1 MANPQHAEIVKQGAE
16 VNRVMFQH
24 CRVFLLVV
32 LAVGSAFGRASR
44 GDETRSPWPSADA
57 VAREQAR
64 LGRVYNDEMSRATTA
79 EQKTAIAEKLL
90 NAGDFFHLS
99 DAGRVVL
106 LSWARDRA
114 VDAGN
119 AGVAMAV
126 VRVIVRR
133 FEPDGPTDPKEQ
145 IQRANALWK
154 EAEAAAA
161 GKRLDLQIQ
170 AAEWYLRAQPAAAGT
185 DAKLVAER
193 LGMLA
198 KLEGKPSPRP
208 AKDALAKAEAKVRQ
222 TFKDDL
228 ASAAKPKAKAALAEK
243 LLKAAERADN
253 DDAARLALLTVARDL
268 AIQAGDAHAAM
279 KAVRAIVRHFE
290 PDGLTDAKA
299 QFERANA
306 LWKEAEAARAG
317 KRLPLQLE
325 AQELYLRA
333 WPEAIEADELLLIG
347 ERLALLEKLAG
358 GMPSGWVK
366 LINQTAGFEFPNAYL
381 DSHLSGSLFHF
392 EPAGEYYTIREKQ
405 SGRYL
410 VVRET
415 RGGIRP
421 VWAPPNNNVVNYSW
435 DWCDAKDAGKAAT
448 RWQVRR
454 STDGFWTIA
463 DPKSGHCLRLA
474 SGQRFA
480 QLAAPEE
487 DAPEQQ
493 WRLEPASE

>member
-1 MANPQHAEIVKQGAE
+1 
-16 VNRVMFQH
+16 
-24 CRVFLLVV
+24 
-32 LAVGSAFGRASR
+32 
-44 GDETRSPWPSADA
+44 
-57 VAREQAR
+57 
-64 LGRVYNDEMSRATTA
+64 
-79 EQKTAIAEKLL
+79 
-90 NAGDFFHLS
+90 
-99 DAGRVVL
+99 
-106 LSWARDRA
+106 
-114 VDAGN
+114 
-119 AGVAMAV
+119 
-126 VRVIVRR
+126 
-133 FEPDGPTDPKEQ
+133 
-145 IQRANALWK
+145 
-154 EAEAAAA
+154 
-161 GKRLDLQIQ
+161 
-170 AAEWYLRAQPAAAGT
+170 
-185 DAKLVAER
+185 
-193 LGMLA
+193 MLA

-366 LINQTAGFEFPNAYL
+366 LINRTAGFEFPNAYL

-421 VWAPPNNNVVNYSW
+421 VWRRPTTTSSIIPGTGATPKTPAKPRHDGKSVARPTDSGPSPIRRAAIACGWPPAS
-435 DWCDAKDAGKAAT
+435 AL
-448 RWQVRR
+448 RSSPRR
-454 STDGFWTIA
+454 RKTPRSN
-463 DPKSGHCLRLA
+463 SGGWNQRPNERLHGICRLA
-474 SGQRFA
+474 RQPSLTPVTPIALSKCLYSRSSNSSAVGSRISSYA
-480 QLAAPEE
+480 TTSASRTTCSRGRS
-487 DAPEQQ
+487 QQ
-493 WRLEPASE
+493 SFPPPKCARRP